1 MSFETMFT
9 LITPE
14 KTTRQDTSDTPFSQM
29 NTSETTSPETFLDQ
43 ALAIARTESIQ
54 WRTVY
59 EQAHK
64 TQRFPFLDFFTPEV
78 TSPTKPEHSLIYKI
92 VRVTDEHAANPTLI
106 AS

>member
-1 MSFETMFT
+1 MSFETMFS

-14 KTTRQDTSDTPFSQM
+14 KTNRQDTSDTPFSQM
-29 NTSETTSPETFLDQ
+29 DTSETTSPETFLDQ

-59 EQAHK
+59 EQANK
-64 TQRFPFLDFFTPEV
+64 TNCLPFLDFFTPEA
-78 TSPTKPEHSLIYKI
+78 TKAVKPDHSLLYKI
-92 VRVTDEHAANPTLI
+92 VRVTDEHAANPTPV